1 MKRFLITMLSITS
14 IVIST
19 TSIADKPENSVYLDG
34 SANKKAL
41 ILTHG
46 RGKHPTWK
54 VVNPLRKG
62 VHEKLGYHT
71 LSLQLP
77 NDDKQW
83 KKYAN
88 DFPEAY
94 KTIIYGIRFLKE
106 EKGVTTIFLMGHSM
120 GSRMASAFVSENPD
134 QPISGLVIVGC
145 RNNGGYPL
153 SCEENLQNVDIPVLD
168 VWGGNNDKD
177 SDAASDREGFI
188 SEHYQQAVISGAN
201 HKLDGY
207 DNDLVSSVTR
217 WLQMQ

>member
-1 MKRFLITMLSITS
+1 MKRYLITTLSIAS
-14 IVIST
+14 IFIST
-19 TSIADKPENSVYLDG
+19 TSIADKPEDSVYLDG
-34 SANKKAL
+34 GANKKAI
-41 ILTHG
+41 ILAHG

-62 VHEKLGYHT
+62 VHEKLGFHT

-77 NDDKQW
+77 NDDKKW
-83 KKYAN
+83 KKYAD

-94 KTIIYGIRFLKE
+94 KTIIDCIRVLKE
-106 EKGVTTIFLMGHSM
+106 EKGVTTVYLMGHSM

-134 QPISGLVIVGC
+134 QPISGLIVVGC

-153 SCEENLQNVDIPVLD
+153 SCDDNLQSVTIPVLD
-168 VWGGNNDKD
+168 LWGGGNDKD

-188 SEHYQQAVISGAN
+188 SARYKQVAISGAN

-207 DNDLVSSVTR
+207 DSDLVSSVIK
-217 WLQMQ
+217 WLQAQ